1 MSLYNLGL
9 CSDAT
14 ILASDSSRISSGIV
28 GISALGIGSGNSI
41 GGGGL
46 GGGVFKSWSVS
57 TASMTVD
64 NGLDSNWFHEIYQKW
79 GEIDFRDE
87 ILLLTPVFVG
97 FTFVRDFGQGFV
109 AIITN
114 SQRFLGLGWQ
124 MMFFS

>member
-64 NGLDSNWFHEIYQKW
+64 NGLDSNWFHEIYQKM
-79 GEIDFRDE
+79 EKL
-87 ILLLTPVFVG
+87 ILETKFFYLRQFLLVSLLSGTLVK
-97 FTFVRDFGQGFV
+97 D
-109 AIITN
+109 
-114 SQRFLGLGWQ
+114 S
-124 MMFFS
+124 